1 MITRAGDI
9 YCEQGE
15 SFTVGFRIVNQD
27 GSPFV
32 LSDAMDVKNGNDYVK
47 RSYLLF
53 TVASSANITGEDRY
67 LANFWNPTNKY
78 KKFYSTQAIELIAEP
93 GETHAWQNAWNKVA
107 AIIAK
112 DKSLAGVTPK
122 PTPVNYAI
130 YYTVQDDGAR
140 VYGQIV
146 ARDDREAASA
156 DNYDIKNYEFQFYQH
171 ITKEISNEWSQSG
184 YDYALKLVAGTVN
197 PKGSGSERP
206 INIDFS
212 YPLIGAHKLYV
223 DTNVQGSLEL
233 WKDAKEVKNE

>member
-32 LSDAMDVKNGNDYVK
+32 LSNAMDVKNGNDYVK

-53 TVASSANITGEDRY
+53 TVASSANVTSDNRY
-67 LANFWNPTNKY
+67 LANFWNPTDKY
-78 KKFYSTQAIELIAEP
+78 KKFYSTQAIKLADNNGEWKDAATVWSDVAKLIPAD
-93 GETHAWQNAWNKVA
+93 AVQ
-107 AIIAK
+107 
-112 DKSLAGVTPK
+112 AGVTPA
-122 PTPVNYAI
+122 NYAI
-130 YYTVQDDGAR
+130 YYIVNSDGTKDYQQLNL
-140 VYGQIV
+140 VK
-146 ARDDREAASA
+146 E
-156 DNYDIKNYEFQFYQH
+156 DNVDKPVLEPYSFHFFQQF
-171 ITKEISNEWSQSG
+171 TKEQSNEWSQSG

-197 PKGSGSERP
+197 SKGSARP
-206 INIDFS
+206 IKIDFS

-233 WKDAKEVKNE
+233 WKDAKEVVDE

>member
-53 TVASSANITGEDRY
+53 TVASSANITSEDRY
-67 LANFWNPTNKY
+67 LANFWNPTDKY
-78 KKFYSTQAIELIAEP
+78 KKFYSTQAIKIADNN
-93 GETHAWQNAWNKVA
+93 GEWPNAEAFWNKA
-107 AIIAK
+107 ETLIPADAK
-112 DKSLAGVTPK
+112 QSGVTPA
-122 PTPVNYAI
+122 NYAI
-130 YYTVQDDGAR
+130 YYIVKSDGTKDYKQLNL
-140 VYGQIV
+140 VKIDGLDKPVFEPY
-146 ARDDREAASA
+146 SF
-156 DNYDIKNYEFQFYQH
+156 YFFQQF
-171 ITKEISNEWSQSG
+171 TKEQSNEWSQSG

-197 PKGSGSERP
+197 PKESKRP

-223 DTNVQGSLEL
+223 DTNVQGSLDL
-233 WKDAKEVKNE
+233 WEDAKEIVNE

>member
-53 TVASSANITGEDRY
+53 TVASSANITSEDRY
-67 LANFWNPTNKY
+67 LANFWNPTDKY
-78 KKFYSTQAIELIAEP
+78 KKFYSTQAIKLADNN
-93 GETHAWQNAWNKVA
+93 GEWKDA
-107 AIIAK
+107 AIVWSDVAK
-112 DKSLAGVTPK
+112 LIPADAVQAGV
-122 PTPVNYAI
+122 TPVNYAI
-130 YYTVQDDGAR
+130 YYIVKSDGTKD
-140 VYGQIV
+140 YKQLTGT
-146 ARDDREAASA
+146 EAEPSL
-156 DNYDIKNYEFQFYQH
+156 DPYSFYFFQQF
-171 ITKEISNEWSQSG
+171 TKEQSNQWSQSG

-197 PKGSGSERP
+197 SKGSKRP

-223 DTNVQGSLEL
+223 DTNVQGSLDL
-233 WKDAKEVKNE
+233 WEDAKEIVNE

>member
-32 LSDAMDVKNGNDYVK
+32 LSDAMDVKNGNKYVK

-53 TVASSANITGEDRY
+53 TVASSANVTSENRY
-67 LANFWNPTNKY
+67 LANFWNPTDKY
-78 KKFYSTQAIELIAEP
+78 KKFYSTQAIKLADNNGEWKDAETVWSDVAKLIPAD
-93 GETHAWQNAWNKVA
+93 AVQ
-107 AIIAK
+107 
-112 DKSLAGVTPK
+112 AGV
-122 PTPVNYAI
+122 TPVNYAI
-130 YYTVQDDGAR
+130 YYIVKSDGTKD
-140 VYGQIV
+140 YKQLTGT
-146 ARDDREAASA
+146 EAEPSL
-156 DNYDIKNYEFQFYQH
+156 DPYSFYFFQQF
-171 ITKEISNEWSQSG
+171 TKEQSNEWSQSG

-197 PKGSGSERP
+197 PDGSARP

-223 DTNVQGSLEL
+223 DTNVQGSLDL
-233 WKDAKEVKNE
+233 WKDSKEVVNE

>member
-32 LSDAMDVKNGNDYVK
+32 LSDALDVKNGNDYVK

-53 TVASSANITGEDRY
+53 TVASSANITSENRY
-67 LANFWNPTNKY
+67 LSNFWNPTNKY
-78 KKFYSTQAIELIAEP
+78 KKFYSTQAIKIADNNGEWPDANSVWNSVANLIPAD
-93 GETHAWQNAWNKVA
+93 AVQ
-107 AIIAK
+107 
-112 DKSLAGVTPK
+112 AGVTPA
-122 PTPVNYAI
+122 NYAI
-130 YYTVQDDGAR
+130 YYIVKSDGTKD
-140 VYGQIV
+140 YKQLTGT
-146 ARDDREAASA
+146 EAEPSLEP
-156 DNYDIKNYEFQFYQH
+156 YSFYFFQQF
-171 ITKEISNEWSQSG
+171 TKEQSNEWSQSG

-197 PKGSGSERP
+197 KKGSARP

-223 DTNVQGSLEL
+223 DTNVQGSLDL
-233 WKDAKEVKNE
+233 WKDAKEIVNE

>member
-32 LSDAMDVKNGNDYVK
+32 LSDAMDVKNGNDYVN

-53 TVASSANITGEDRY
+53 TVASSANITSEDRY
-67 LANFWNPTNKY
+67 LANFWNPTDKY
-78 KKFYSTQAIELIAEP
+78 KKFYSTQAIKLADNNGEWKDAATVWSDVSKLIPAD
-93 GETHAWQNAWNKVA
+93 
-107 AIIAK
+107 AK
-112 DKSLAGVTPK
+112 QAGVTPA
-122 PTPVNYAI
+122 TYAI
-130 YYTVQDDGAR
+130 YYIVKSDGTKD
-140 VYGQIV
+140 YQQLTGT
-146 ARDDREAASA
+146 EAEPSL
-156 DNYDIKNYEFQFYQH
+156 DPYSFYFFQQF
-171 ITKEISNEWSQSG
+171 TKEQSNQWSQSG

-197 PKGSGSERP
+197 PDGSKRP

-223 DTNVQGSLEL
+223 DTNVQGSLDL
-233 WKDAKEVKNE
+233 WEDAKEIVNE

>member
-32 LSDAMDVKNGNDYVK
+32 LSNAMDVKNGNDYVK

-53 TVASSANITGEDRY
+53 TVASSANVTSENRY
-67 LANFWNPTNKY
+67 LANFWNPTDKY
-78 KKFYSTQAIELIAEP
+78 KKFYSTQAIKIADNNGEWKDAATVWSDVAKLIPAD
-93 GETHAWQNAWNKVA
+93 
-107 AIIAK
+107 AK
-112 DKSLAGVTPK
+112 QAGVTPA
-122 PTPVNYAI
+122 NYAI
-130 YYTVQDDGAR
+130 YYIVNSDGTKDYQQLNL
-140 VYGQIV
+140 VK
-146 ARDDREAASA
+146 E
-156 DNYDIKNYEFQFYQH
+156 DNVDKPVLEPYSFHFFQQF
-171 ITKEISNEWSQSG
+171 TKEQSNEWSQSG

-197 PKGSGSERP
+197 SKGSARP
-206 INIDFS
+206 IKIDFS

-233 WKDAKEVKNE
+233 WTDAKEVVNERI

>member
-32 LSDAMDVKNGNDYVK
+32 LSDALDVKNGNDYVN

-53 TVASSANITGEDRY
+53 TVASSANITSDKRY
-67 LANFWNPTNKY
+67 LANFWNPTDKY
-78 KKFYSTQAIELIAEP
+78 KKFYSTQAIKLADNNGEWKDAATVWSDVAKLIPAD
-93 GETHAWQNAWNKVA
+93 AVQ
-107 AIIAK
+107 
-112 DKSLAGVTPK
+112 AGV
-122 PTPVNYAI
+122 TPVNYAI
-130 YYTVQDDGAR
+130 YYIVKSDGTKD
-140 VYGQIV
+140 YKQLTGT
-146 ARDDREAASA
+146 EAEPSL
-156 DNYDIKNYEFQFYQH
+156 DPYSFYFFQQFTNKQ
-171 ITKEISNEWSQSG
+171 SNEWSQSG

-197 PKGSGSERP
+197 KKGSTRP

-223 DTNVQGSLEL
+223 DTNVQGSLDL
-233 WKDAKEVKNE
+233 WKDAKEIVNE

>member
-32 LSDAMDVKNGNDYVK
+32 LSDAMDVKNGKDYVK

-53 TVASSANITGEDRY
+53 TVASSANVTSDNRY
-67 LANFWNPTNKY
+67 LANFWNPTDKY
-78 KKFYSTQAIELIAEP
+78 KKFYSTQAIKIADNN
-93 GETHAWQNAWNKVA
+93 GEWPNAEAFWNKA
-107 AIIAK
+107 ATLIPA
-112 DKSLAGVTPK
+112 DAVQAGVTPA
-122 PTPVNYAI
+122 NYAI
-130 YYTVQDDGAR
+130 YYIVRSDG
-140 VYGQIV
+140 
-146 ARDDREAASA
+146 
-156 DNYDIKNYEFQFYQH
+156 
-171 ITKEISNEWSQSG
+171 TKEYKQLKLVKKNNVDTPVFEPYSFYFFQQFTKEQSNEWSQSG
-184 YDYALKLVAGTVN
+184 YDYALKVVAGSVN
-197 PKGSGSERP
+197 PKGSARP

-233 WKDAKEVKNE
+233 WKDAKEVVNE